1 MGGKTQCFFFV
12 FDCFYF
18 GGDLFFGLVVCWGF
32 FFCGTVILTLFSK
45 WIWGHMYACSMSS
58 DP

>member
-1 MGGKTQCFFFV
+1 MFFFV